1 VTARVFA
8 THALQSRKQRL
19 MRKDFAGG
27 GNKRDSKWSEQKN
40 AKSQQFL
47 EAKDL
52 NNEAFDEYYKAQV

>member
-1 VTARVFA
+1 
-8 THALQSRKQRL
+8 

-52 NNEAFDEYYKAQV
+52 RNEAFDEYYKAQV